1 MNGYINN
8 TASCASQNIPIAI
21 MKVMF
26 MLFALL
32 GSISLVSCIHPKYL
46 YRDTHSRLGKRD
58 GSMILPLEQNDDSD
72 EDPHG
77 GDHWKFPHKPLPP
90 PPSPGSPRDR
100 FGPNKPPPPGFMDFF
115 PFASD
120 ESIDIIPFDDGF
132 SPNFRLQQL
141 NIFIKKVQTAV
152 AFCLKPTFANMCY
165 YDTGIRFYVNV
176 TGVICVLLEQSAWM
190 DKDYSC
196 RSTECSKEENA
207 WYACV
212 MLSDA
217 CMERMAPMVECDE
230 IKQRCIKLK
239 ALFARCFN
247 ECTRVE
253 YDNLKKM
260 VKNIRVDQPPP
271 QPRSAVKRQNRTWLS
286 AHGIWQ
292 EFPCT
297 YLSCALIESWELCR
311 VIKRSNN
318 FTFTNR
324 FNAKKCPFISCKIVG
339 NVDLNYGYKRLLAV
353 FVAPALLAALQFS
366 SDLSD
371 LCCFL

>member
-1 MNGYINN
+1 M
-8 TASCASQNIPIAI
+8 S
-21 MKVMF
+21 M
-26 MLFALL
+26 

-77 GDHWKFPHKPLPP
+77 SDHWKFPHKPLPP
-90 PPSPGSPRDR
+90 PPPPGSPRDR
-100 FGPNKPPPPGFMDFF
+100 FGPNKPPSPGFMDFF

-120 ESIDIIPFDDGF
+120 ESIDMIPFDDGF
-132 SPNFRLQQL
+132 SP
-141 NIFIKKVQTAV
+141 
-152 AFCLKPTFANMCY
+152 
-165 YDTGIRFYVNV
+165 
-176 TGVICVLLEQSAWM
+176 EQSAWM
-190 DKDYSC
+190 DKEYSC

-207 WYACV
+207 WYACI

-271 QPRSAVKRQNRTWLS
+271 QPRSAVKRQNCLLLQS
-286 AHGIWQ
+286 NLVKCKNFH
-292 EFPCT
+292 
-297 YLSCALIESWELCR
+297 ALIQVVHLSKVGNYAE
-311 VIKRSNN
+311 
-318 FTFTNR
+318 

-339 NVDLNYGYKRLLAV
+339 NVDLNYGYKRLLVV

-366 SDLSD
+366 PGLSD
-371 LCCFL
+371 LCCFCENMTELSSDLRLLPCE

>member
-1 MNGYINN
+1 MLMNGYINN
-8 TASCASQNIPIAI
+8 TENCASQNIPIAI

-77 GDHWKFPHKPLPP
+77 SDHWKFPHKPLPP
-90 PPSPGSPRDR
+90 PPPPGSPRDR
-100 FGPNKPPPPGFMDFF
+100 FGPNKPPSPGFMDFF

-120 ESIDIIPFDDGF
+120 ESIDMIPFDDGF
-132 SPNFRLQQL
+132 SP
-141 NIFIKKVQTAV
+141 
-152 AFCLKPTFANMCY
+152 
-165 YDTGIRFYVNV
+165 
-176 TGVICVLLEQSAWM
+176 EQSAWM
-190 DKDYSC
+190 DKEYSC

-207 WYACV
+207 WYACI

-271 QPRSAVKRQNRTWLS
+271 QPRSAVKRQ
-286 AHGIWQ
+286 
-292 EFPCT
+292 
-297 YLSCALIESWELCR
+297 
-311 VIKRSNN
+311 K
-318 FTFTNR
+318 
-324 FNAKKCPFISCKIVG
+324 
-339 NVDLNYGYKRLLAV
+339 
-353 FVAPALLAALQFS
+353 
-366 SDLSD
+366 
-371 LCCFL
+371 